1 MATRLLL
8 LFSREPRRQADE
20 KGLRGRAGEQLF
32 TAFAR
37 GWLDAARLAQAR
49 LVVSA
54 PRADHAGWRRCLPA
68 EEIAFLEQRGS
79 SFGRRL
85 EDAARQ
91 AAELRGHAVLVGG
104 DVAPAPEILAAAFD
118 LLENGADAVLGPA
131 PDGGVSLVALPAED
145 LDLLRGLA
153 PRRFDVFSRLSKSLR
168 ARGRILRVVAPAPDV
183 DGRRQLGRLLRRRF
197 STPDLEALARD
208 ALALKAWSPT
218 LARLPVPSRP
228 HSDPEASR
236 APPSAS

>member
-1 MATRLLL
+1 DTSRKRRPPGAARIGRCRRRATRLLL

-68 EEIAFLEQRGS
+68 EEIAFLEQRGR

-91 AAELRGHAVLVGG
+91 AAAVRR
-104 DVAPAPEILAAAFD
+104 PE
-118 LLENGADAVLGPA
+118 
-131 PDGGVSLVALPAED
+131 
-145 LDLLRGLA
+145 
-153 PRRFDVFSRLSKSLR
+153 
-168 ARGRILRVVAPAPDV
+168 ARG
-183 DGRRQLGRLLRRRF
+183 
-197 STPDLEALARD
+197 
-208 ALALKAWSPT
+208 
-218 LARLPVPSRP
+218 
-228 HSDPEASR
+228 
-236 APPSAS
+236 